1 MYFPKIMGKSGY
13 VVEKL
18 DCSSANDKISDHFYN
33 VMNVLSET
41 TVYMLSSKWLEIK
54 I

>member
-1 MYFPKIMGKSGY
+1 MGKSGC

-18 DCSSANDKISDHFYN
+18 DCSSDNDKVSDHFYN
-33 VMNVLSET
+33 VMNMLSEL
-41 TVYMLSSKWLEIK
+41 TVYVLSSKWLEIK

>member
-1 MYFPKIMGKSGY
+1 MGKPGC

-18 DCSSANDKISDHFYN
+18 DCSSDNDRNSDHFYN
-33 VMNVLSET
+33 VMNMLSEMA
-41 TVYMLSSKWLEIK
+41 VYMLSSKWLEIK